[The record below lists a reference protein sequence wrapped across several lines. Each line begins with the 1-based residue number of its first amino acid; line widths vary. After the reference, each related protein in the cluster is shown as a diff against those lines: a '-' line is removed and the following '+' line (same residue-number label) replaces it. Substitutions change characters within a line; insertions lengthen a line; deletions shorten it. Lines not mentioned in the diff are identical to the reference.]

1 MIKNFIFDLDGTLI
15 DSAPSIKKH
24 LFAALRENGLDFN
37 EYAAIKIGP
46 PLPLLIESIVGH
58 IPKTSVDKIMSDYRR
73 VYSIAC
79 LTDTFPYKGIPEIL
93 THLKNKNLNSFI
105 ATFKSAIS
113 SKPISELLFDGLY
126 KDLMTPES
134 IENFKNEATKA
145 DLLKALMEKH
155 KLCAKECAMIGD
167 SKTDIDGGKEVG
179 MTTIACLYGYGQEG
193 EFEAADFKVGNVLEL
208 GETIFGLQTGSRD

>member
-24 LFAALRENGLDFN
+24 LFAAIRENGFDFK
-37 EYAAIKIGP
+37 EDVRIKIGP
-46 PLPLLIESIVGH
+46 PLPILIESIVGH

-105 ATFKSAIS
+105 ATFKSVIS
-113 SKPISELLFDGLY
+113 SKPIVELLFDGLY
-126 KDLMTPES
+126 KDLATPES
-134 IENFKNEATKA
+134 IANFKNEATKA

-155 KLCAKECAMIGD
+155 KLRTKECAMIGD
-167 SKTDIDGGKEVG
+167 AKTDIDGGREVG
-179 MTTIACLYGYGQEG
+179 MTTIACLYGYGCDD
-193 EFEAADFKVGNVLEL
+193 EFETADFRVNNVNEL
-208 GETIFGLQTGSRD
+208 GNTIEGLL